1 MNYSRLFSNFIHTIL
16 TGIFVV
22 LVVFLVMTKI
32 HFVLGS
38 IVILTFLVLWKLISG
53 LANINF
59 FILYTLFLSSLIFSW
74 NFKML
79 PVVIFFI
86 LMIALF
92 YFRVIDIK
100 PEIKDNIPLF
110 LTFKQMFLF
119 LVFFYN
125 TLSLYCLFYLNHVK
139 FIWIFLLFI
148 CLSWVS
154 FSWYKKLNK
163 INWSFYEKVVIFL
176 IFLQISWFLF
186 NFSNG
191 FFVFPMLIV
200 FWFYILIEIYKR
212 IINWNLNKT
221 LSFVVLPIIITLIF
235 SFLIKL

>member
-1 MNYSRLFSNFIHTIL
+1 MI
-16 TGIFVV
+16 

-38 IVILTFLVLWKLISG
+38 IIILVYLVLWKLISG

-74 NFKML
+74 NFKIL
-79 PVVIFFI
+79 PVLLFFI
-86 LMIALF
+86 VMIILF

-100 PEIKDNIPLF
+100 PEIKDNLPLF

-125 TLSLYCLFYLNHVK
+125 TLALYCLFYLNHVK
-139 FIWIFLLFI
+139 FIWVFLLFLF
-148 CLSWVS
+148 LSWVV

-163 INWSFYEKVVIFL
+163 INWSFYEKVIIFL

-191 FFVFPMLIV
+191 FFIFPMLII

-212 IINWNLNKT
+212 IVNWNLNKT
-221 LSFVVLPIIITLIF
+221 LSFVLLPIMITLIF